1 MTKRVR
7 KQCVLATIGL
17 FAFACVGFIS
27 GDIPLNE
34 IVSQSSMIVYAR
46 ADTNNAPNIHLVITE
61 IGRISMTFCHRE
73 LSLEPRF
80 RFNGLPMAG
89 FCRMVPFSSM
99 SRASS
104 FRWIAPL
111 FRVYGSSRQVGGMTI
126 KEFRITFG
134 L

>member
-1 MTKRVR
+1 MRTEIDRMTKRVR

-61 IGRISMTFCHRE
+61 IWKDKHDV
-73 LSLEPRF
+73 LSPGIIVGTQVPLQWPTNGGFLPDGAVLFYEQSLLLQMDCTSIQSIWFEPDR
-80 RFNGLPMAG
+80 LVA
-89 FCRMVPFSSM
+89 
-99 SRASS
+99 
-104 FRWIAPL
+104 
-111 FRVYGSSRQVGGMTI
+111 
-126 KEFRITFG
+126 
-134 L
+134 